1 MADIQEI
8 PLEIPLDNTEN
19 TLDNENIQPEI
30 QEENIEIQPEIQ
42 KESGPVEEEIIPVK
56 PKAKG
61 RPKGA
66 KNLGPP
72 KPRPKRKTV
81 VEDTIEEEYKENTY
95 VPSSPRQNRQKK
107 ISEAPPDVAAVM
119 LKMLQEQ
126 QYSRQARKQALYRS
140 WFR

>member
-8 PLEIPLDNTEN
+8 PLDNTEIP
-19 TLDNENIQPEI
+19 LDNENIQPEI

-42 KESGPVEEEIIPVK
+42 KETPVEEEIIPVK
-56 PKAKG
+56 AKAKG

-66 KNLGPP
+66 KNLGAP
-72 KPRPKRKTV
+72 KPRPKRKAPVEETV
-81 VEDTIEEEYKENTY
+81 EEEYKENTY
-95 VPSSPRQNRQKK
+95 VPSSPRQNRQKR
-107 ISEAPPDVAAVM
+107 ISEAPEDVATIM

-126 QYSRQARKQALYRS
+126 AYSRQARKQALYRS

>member
-8 PLEIPLDNTEN
+8 PLDNTEIP
-19 TLDNENIQPEI
+19 LDNENIQPEI
-30 QEENIEIQPEIQ
+30 QEENIEIEPEIQ
-42 KESGPVEEEIIPVK
+42 KETPVEEEIIPVK
-56 PKAKG
+56 APKPKG

-66 KNLGPP
+66 SNKQPS

-81 VEDTIEEEYKENTY
+81 VEETRVEEEYKENHY
-95 VPSSPRQNRQKK
+95 VPSSPKNRK
-107 ISEAPPDVAAVM
+107 ISEAPPDVATVM

-126 QYSRQARKQALYRS
+126 AYSRQARKQALYRS

>member
-8 PLEIPLDNTEN
+8 PLDNTEIPLDNEHIQTE
-19 TLDNENIQPEI
+19 IK
-30 QEENIEIQPEIQ
+30 EENIEIEPEIIQ
-42 KESGPVEEEIIPVK
+42 KETAPVEEIIPVK
-56 PKAKG
+56 AKAKG

-81 VEDTIEEEYKENTY
+81 VEETVEEEYKENHY
-95 VPSSPRQNRQKK
+95 VPSSPRQKK

-126 QYSRQARKQALYRS
+126 AYSRQARKQALYRS

>member
-8 PLEIPLDNTEN
+8 PLEIP
-19 TLDNENIQPEI
+19 LDNENIQPEI
-30 QEENIEIQPEIQ
+30 QEENIEIEPEIQ
-42 KESGPVEEEIIPVK
+42 KETAPVEEIIPVK

-66 KNLGPP
+66 SNKQPS
-72 KPRPKRKTV
+72 KPRPKRKV
-81 VEDTIEEEYKENTY
+81 PVEETPVEEDKENTY
-95 VPSSPRQNRQKK
+95 VPSSPKNKR
-107 ISEAPPDVAAVM
+107 ISEAPEDVATIM

-126 QYSRQARKQALYRS
+126 AYSRQARKQALYRS

>member
-8 PLEIPLDNTEN
+8 PLDNTEIPLE
-19 TLDNENIQPEI
+19 NENIQPEI
-30 QEENIEIQPEIQ
+30 QEENIEIQPEIIQ
-42 KESGPVEEEIIPVK
+42 KETHVEEEISPVK
-56 PKAKG
+56 AKAKG

-72 KPRPKRKTV
+72 KPRPKRKPVIEETQV
-81 VEDTIEEEYKENTY
+81 EEEYKENHY
-95 VPSSPRQNRQKK
+95 VPSSPKQSRQKR
-107 ISEAPPDVAAVM
+107 ISEDPEDVATIM

-126 QYSRQARKQALYRS
+126 AYSRQARKQALYRS

>member
-8 PLEIPLDNTEN
+8 PLDNTEIP
-19 TLDNENIQPEI
+19 LDNENIQPEI

-42 KESGPVEEEIIPVK
+42 KETAPVEEIIPVK

-66 KNLGPP
+66 SNKQPS

-81 VEDTIEEEYKENTY
+81 VEETVEEEYKENHY
-95 VPSSPRQNRQKK
+95 VPSSPRQKR
-107 ISEAPPDVAAVM
+107 ISEAPPDVATIM

-126 QYSRQARKQALYRS
+126 AYSRQARKQALYRS

>member
-8 PLEIPLDNTEN
+8 PLDNTEIP
-19 TLDNENIQPEI
+19 LDNENIQPEI
-30 QEENIEIQPEIQ
+30 QEENKEIEPEIQ
-42 KESGPVEEEIIPVK
+42 KETVEEEIIPVK

-66 KNLGPP
+66 SNKQPS
-72 KPRPKRKTV
+72 KPRPKRKAPVEETV
-81 VEDTIEEEYKENTY
+81 EEEYKENHY
-95 VPSSPRQNRQKK
+95 VPSSPKNKR
-107 ISEAPPDVAAVM
+107 ISEAPEDVATIM

-126 QYSRQARKQALYRS
+126 AYSRQARKQALYRS

>member
-8 PLEIPLDNTEN
+8 PLDNTEIP
-19 TLDNENIQPEI
+19 LDNENIQPEI

-42 KESGPVEEEIIPVK
+42 KETPVEEEIIPVK
-56 PKAKG
+56 APKPKG

-66 KNLGPP
+66 SNKQPS

-81 VEDTIEEEYKENTY
+81 VEETVEEEYKENHY
-95 VPSSPRQNRQKK
+95 VPSSPKNRK
-107 ISEAPPDVAAVM
+107 ISEAPPDLAAMM
-119 LKMLQEQ
+119 LKMLQDQ
-126 QYSRQARKQALYRS
+126 AYSRQARKQALYRS

>member
-1 MADIQEI
+1 MTDIQ
-8 PLEIPLDNTEN
+8 EIPLDNTEIP
-19 TLDNENIQPEI
+19 LDNENIQPEI

-42 KESGPVEEEIIPVK
+42 KETPVEEEIIPVK

-66 KNLGPP
+66 SNKQPS
-72 KPRPKRKTV
+72 KPRPKRKV
-81 VEDTIEEEYKENTY
+81 PVEETPVEEDKENTY
-95 VPSSPRQNRQKK
+95 VPSSPKNKR
-107 ISEAPPDVAAVM
+107 ISEAPEDVATIM

-126 QYSRQARKQALYRS
+126 AYSRQARKQALYRS

>member
-8 PLEIPLDNTEN
+8 PLDNTEIP
-19 TLDNENIQPEI
+19 LDNENIQPEI
-30 QEENIEIQPEIQ
+30 KEENTEIEPEIQ
-42 KESGPVEEEIIPVK
+42 KETPVEEEIIPVK

-66 KNLGPP
+66 SNKQPS

-81 VEDTIEEEYKENTY
+81 VEETVEEEYKENHY
-95 VPSSPRQNRQKK
+95 VPSSPKNRK
-107 ISEAPPDVAAVM
+107 ISEAPPDLAAMM
-119 LKMLQEQ
+119 LKMLQDQ
-126 QYSRQARKQALYRS
+126 AYSRQARKQALYRS

>member
-8 PLEIPLDNTEN
+8 PLDNTEIP
-19 TLDNENIQPEI
+19 LDNENIQPEI
-30 QEENIEIQPEIQ
+30 QEENKEIEPEIQ
-42 KESGPVEEEIIPVK
+42 KETPVEEEIIPVK
-56 PKAKG
+56 APKPKG

-66 KNLGPP
+66 SNKQPS

-81 VEDTIEEEYKENTY
+81 VEETQVEEEYKENHY
-95 VPSSPRQNRQKK
+95 VPSSPRQKK
-107 ISEAPPDVAAVM
+107 ISEAPPDVASVM

-126 QYSRQARKQALYRS
+126 AYSRQARKQALYRS

>member
-8 PLEIPLDNTEN
+8 PLDNTEIP
-19 TLDNENIQPEI
+19 LDNENIQPEI
-30 QEENIEIQPEIQ
+30 QEENIEIQPEIIQ
-42 KESGPVEEEIIPVK
+42 KETPVQEESIPVK

-72 KPRPKRKTV
+72 KPRPKRKQPV
-81 VEDTIEEEYKENTY
+81 VEETQVEEEEYKENTY
-95 VPSSPRQNRQKK
+95 VPSSPKNKR
-107 ISEAPPDVAAVM
+107 ISEAPEDVATIM

-126 QYSRQARKQALYRS
+126 AYSRQARKQALYRS

>member
-8 PLEIPLDNTEN
+8 PLDNTEIP
-19 TLDNENIQPEI
+19 LDNENIQPEI
-30 QEENIEIQPEIQ
+30 QEENIEIEPEIQ
-42 KESGPVEEEIIPVK
+42 KETVEEEIIPVK
-56 PKAKG
+56 PKPKG

-66 KNLGPP
+66 SNKQPS
-72 KPRPKRKTV
+72 KPRPKRKPV
-81 VEDTIEEEYKENTY
+81 VEETQVEEEYKENTY
-95 VPSSPRQNRQKK
+95 VPSSPRQKR

-126 QYSRQARKQALYRS
+126 QYPRQARKQALYRS

>member
-8 PLEIPLDNTEN
+8 PLDNTEIP
-19 TLDNENIQPEI
+19 LDNENIQPEI
-30 QEENIEIQPEIQ
+30 QEENIEIEPEIQ
-42 KESGPVEEEIIPVK
+42 KETAPVEEIIPVK

-66 KNLGPP
+66 VSKQPG
-72 KPRPKRKTV
+72 KPRPKRKQPV
-81 VEDTIEEEYKENTY
+81 VEETQVEEEYKENHY

-107 ISEAPPDVAAVM
+107 ISEAPPDVAAVV
-119 LKMLQEQ
+119 LKMLREQ

>member
-8 PLEIPLDNTEN
+8 PLDNTEIP
-19 TLDNENIQPEI
+19 LDNENIQPEI

-42 KESGPVEEEIIPVK
+42 KETPVEEEIIPVK
-56 PKAKG
+56 PKPKG
-61 RPKGA
+61 RGRPQGS

-81 VEDTIEEEYKENTY
+81 VEETQVEEEYKENTY
-95 VPSSPRQNRQKK
+95 VPSSPRQKR
-107 ISEAPPDVAAVM
+107 ISEAPPDVATIM

-126 QYSRQARKQALYRS
+126 AYSRQARKQALYRS

>member
-1 MADIQEI
+1 MTDIQ
-8 PLEIPLDNTEN
+8 EIPLDNTEIP
-19 TLDNENIQPEI
+19 LDNENIQPEI
-30 QEENIEIQPEIQ
+30 KEENTEIEPEIQ
-42 KESGPVEEEIIPVK
+42 KETPVEEIIPVK
-56 PKAKG
+56 AKAKG

-66 KNLGPP
+66 SNKQPS

-81 VEDTIEEEYKENTY
+81 VEETVEEEYKENQY
-95 VPSSPRQNRQKK
+95 VPSSPKNKK

-126 QYSRQARKQALYRS
+126 AYSRQARKQALYRS

>member
-8 PLEIPLDNTEN
+8 PLDNTEIP
-19 TLDNENIQPEI
+19 LDNENIQPEI

-42 KESGPVEEEIIPVK
+42 KETPVEEEISPVK
-56 PKAKG
+56 AKAKG

-81 VEDTIEEEYKENTY
+81 VEETQVEEEYKENHY
-95 VPSSPRQNRQKK
+95 VPSSPKNRK
-107 ISEAPPDVAAVM
+107 ISEAPPDLAAVM

-126 QYSRQARKQALYRS
+126 AYSRQARKQALYRS